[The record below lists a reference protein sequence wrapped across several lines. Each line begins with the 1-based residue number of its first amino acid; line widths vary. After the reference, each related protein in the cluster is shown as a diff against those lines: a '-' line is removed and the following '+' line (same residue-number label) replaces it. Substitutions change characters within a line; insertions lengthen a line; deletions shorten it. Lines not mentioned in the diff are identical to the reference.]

1 MFAELNSMFALQL
14 DTCPITDHSCQTAT
28 DNPDEG
34 RLGIVLAGSS
44 HTVRLIDPLESAN
57 LRVVLE
63 STVPGFRITEQS
75 VADISTDLA
84 EKVSDLDPSKNV
96 VLVQLLE

>member
-1 MFAELNSMFALQL
+1 MFAELNSTVLQL
-14 DTCPITDHSCQTAT
+14 DTCPITDRSCQTAT

-44 HTVRLIDPLESAN
+44 HAVRLIDPLESAN
-57 LRVVLE
+57 LRVVE
-63 STVPGFRITEQS
+63 STVLAS
-75 VADISTDLA
+75 VSRSNQLLTSALIWLK
-84 EKVSDLDPSKNV
+84 KVSDLDPSKNV

>member
-1 MFAELNSMFALQL
+1 MFAELNSKFALQL
-14 DTCPITDHSCQTAT
+14 DTCPITDRSCQTAT

-34 RLGIVLAGSS
+34 RLSIVLAGSI
-44 HTVRLIDPLESAN
+44 HAVRLIDPLESAN
-57 LRVVLE
+57 LRVVE

-96 VLVQLLE
+96 VLVQLLA